1 MNGKTRWYCV
11 CDALGVQPNEEFK
24 LRLIDNPNNSLTYKI
39 VIDDEGNDGIL
50 LVKSKDINQWS
61 DSSLCVNNLFDGETV
76 VLHLPFIPKD
86 EEEYSYLWF
95 GLDDNCE
102 LHLGTAT
109 SNFWRLDEISKLRLA
124 QGNCFRSEQEIYNI
138 YGTLENAF
146 QQIYHRPWTEFVEV
160 YNKQRGEK
168 ND

>member
-1 MNGKTRWYCV
+1 MNGKTRWNGL
-11 CDALGVQPNEEFK
+11 CDILGVQPNEEFK
-24 LRLIDNPNNSLTYKI
+24 VKNNEMTYKI
-39 VIDDEGNDGIL
+39 VIDDEGNDGVL
-50 LVKSKDINQWS
+50 LVKKDGEWKNS
-61 DSSLCVNNLFDGETV
+61 CLYVNSLFDGETV
-76 VLHLPFIPKD
+76 IVHLPFIPKD

-109 SNFWRLDEISKLRLA
+109 SNFWRLDEISKIRLA

-146 QQIYHRPWTEFVEV
+146 QQIYNKPWSEFLKI
-160 YNKQRGEK
+160 YNEQRGKKE
-168 ND
+168 

>member
-24 LRLIDNPNNSLTYKI
+24 VRTVDGLNLNMIYKI
-39 VIDDEGNDGIL
+39 VINDDGNDGML
-50 LVKSKDINQWS
+50 LVKSGIDGSWQGSNFR
-61 DSSLCVNNLFDGETV
+61 VNNLLDEETV
-76 VLHLPFIPKD
+76 VIHLPFIPKD

-146 QQIYHRPWTEFVEV
+146 LQIYNKSWSDFLKI
-160 YNKQRGEK
+160 YNEQRGKKE
-168 ND
+168 